1 MKDIVIKEKHV
12 KRELLIFAVC
22 IAVMEIL
29 NIYSI
34 IKYHGMWK
42 EAIMS
47 LGFVVAAAAV
57 TYVVVGL
64 VRLVIA
70 GIVRLFKKH

>member
-1 MKDIVIKEKHV
+1 MKDIVIREKHI
-12 KRELLIFAVC
+12 KRELWIFVAC
-22 IAVMEIL
+22 IAVMEGL

-47 LGFVVAAAAV
+47 IGFVVAAAVV
-57 TYVVVGL
+57 TYLVVGL
-64 VRLVIA
+64 VRLIVA
-70 GIVRLFKKH
+70 GIIKLIKK

>member
-1 MKDIVIKEKHV
+1 MKDIVIKEKHI
-12 KRELLIFAVC
+12 KRELWIFAAC

-42 EAIMS
+42 ETVMS
-47 LGFVVAAAAV
+47 LGFVVAAAVV
-57 TYVVVGL
+57 TYLVVGL
-64 VRLVIA
+64 VRLIVA
-70 GIVRLFKKH
+70 GIIKLIKKN

>member
-1 MKDIVIKEKHV
+1 MKDIVISEKHI
-12 KRELLIFAVC
+12 KRELWIFVAC
-22 IAVMEIL
+22 IAVMEGL

-47 LGFVVAAAAV
+47 LGFVVAAAVV
-57 TYVVVGL
+57 TYLIVGL
-64 VRLVIA
+64 IRLIAA
-70 GIVRLFKKH
+70 GIIKLIKK

>member
-1 MKDIVIKEKHV
+1 MKDIVIKEKHI
-12 KRELLIFAVC
+12 KRELWIFAAC

-42 EAIMS
+42 EAVMS
-47 LGFVVAAAAV
+47 LGFVVAAAVV
-57 TYVVVGL
+57 TYLVVGL
-64 VRLVIA
+64 VRLIVA
-70 GIVRLFKKH
+70 GIIKLIKKN

>member
-1 MKDIVIKEKHV
+1 MKDIVIKEKHI
-12 KRELLIFAVC
+12 KRELWIFVAC
-22 IAVMEIL
+22 IAVMEGL

-47 LGFVVAAAAV
+47 LGFVVAAAVV
-57 TYVVVGL
+57 TYLVVGL
-64 VRLVIA
+64 VRLIVA
-70 GIVRLFKKH
+70 GIIKLIKK

>member
-1 MKDIVIKEKHV
+1 MKDIVISEKHI
-12 KRELLIFAVC
+12 KRELWIFVAC
-22 IAVMEIL
+22 IAVMEGL

-47 LGFVVAAAAV
+47 LGFVVAAAVV
-57 TYVVVGL
+57 TYLVVGL
-64 VRLVIA
+64 VRLVAA
-70 GIVRLFKKH
+70 GIIKLIKK